1 MLFLRSFRLACL
13 GSLLL
18 AGLWTVTSQLALA
31 ESTIIKTHAI
41 AMHGDPKY
49 GSDFKHFEYVEP
61 SAPKGGTL
69 RLHSIGTYD
78 SLNPYI
84 AKGTPATGLGLI
96 YDTLMTSSAD
106 EPFTEYGLL
115 ATKVEYPEDRSWVIF
130 HLNPEAR
137 FHDGMPVT
145 AEDAAFTFDLLIK
158 EGRPLYA
165 FYYADITSAE
175 ALDKHRV
182 KFNFKSNASR
192 ETLLITGQL
201 PVLPKHYWKDRK
213 FSESSL
219 EIPVG
224 SGPYKIARIDAGRSI
239 VYERVKDYWGGDH
252 PVQKGHYNFDKMVY
266 DYYRDDV
273 VALEAFK
280 ADEYDF
286 RRERISKLWASAYDG
301 DALQSGRIQKEQI
314 PHQNP
319 TGMQC
324 YLFNLR
330 KPIFQDET
338 LRRAIVLAFDFEWA
352 NKNLFHN
359 AYTRTES
366 YFSNS
371 ELASS
376 GLPSAAELKLL
387 EPHRD
392 KLPPE
397 LFTKAFKAPRSTGDD
412 RNRKNLRAAKKLLE
426 QAGYKLGGGQ
436 LKSPQGQDIKFD
448 ILMTDASSERI
459 LNPFIQSL
467 KKLGIMVKLRRV
479 DPSQFIERR
488 RNFDYDMISHVYSQS
503 LSPGNEQRD
512 FWHSASVDSIGSRN
526 LVGISDPVVDD
537 LVAKVI
543 EAHSREEL
551 VVATRAL
558 DRVLLN
564 RHFVIPAW
572 HISSHRIAYWNR
584 YERPAISP
592 IYDLVYQTGLM
603 TWWAKDAQ

>member
-1 MLFLRSFRLACL
+1 M
-13 GSLLL
+13 
-18 AGLWTVTSQLALA
+18 WTVTSQLALA

>member
-61 SAPKGGTL
+61 KAPKGGTL